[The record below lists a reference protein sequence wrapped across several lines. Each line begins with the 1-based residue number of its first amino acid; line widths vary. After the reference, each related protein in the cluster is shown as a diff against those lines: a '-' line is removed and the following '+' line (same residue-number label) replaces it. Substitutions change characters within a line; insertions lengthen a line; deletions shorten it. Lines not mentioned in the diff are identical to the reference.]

1 MEVELLQK
9 MTKKS
14 WIWLGIALCAIV
26 VAGVLI
32 VCINSY
38 GLPVDPEQVEAVT
51 IYRGSAET
59 MEKKYVTQDD
69 DIAMII
75 KKLDSTANLGGYK
88 MPTEPAAGNRHTYV
102 IFHLKD
108 GSYFACTVRDDQY
121 YSDGTVKMRTWAAP
135 WQTLWDVL
143 DDPAEHPG
151 YPEQDGYTV
160 PSA

>member
-1 MEVELLQK
+1 MN
-9 MTKKS
+9 TNIKKIS
-14 WIWLGIALCAIV
+14 CIIVSILVICMIV
-26 VAGVLI
+26 VSSVLI
-32 VCINSY
+32 SNLTSY
-38 GLPVDPEQVEAVT
+38 DTPVDPEQVEAVT
-51 IYRGSAET
+51 IYRGGAET
-59 MEKKYVTQDD
+59 MAKKHVTQGD

-135 WQTLWDVL
+135 WQTLWDAL
-143 DDPAEHPG
+143 DYPAEHPG
-151 YPEQDGYTV
+151 YPEQDGYIV